1 MSDKFDPNDI
11 DVFVNL
17 TNERQRAKK
26 TDTSDIDVFVNLT
39 SEMQRAKKTANK
51 SQGAPSPAE
60 QQQTKI
66 KVKQELTAEKRKLLK
81 RKLKRII
88 AAIAAGTTIVVGTIT
103 ATAPRREKK
112 DKIEKG
118 TKILVDACEENLLAW
133 GLGKKENGKFEIGEN
148 SISDYQVLEADSP
161 IEVYGYK
168 IAIDDYEEFNKFIQS
183 VTYENGLYNYIDY
196 GQFLRVNGYYEQ
208 GSTETSNAVF
218 ENMMEASILTAYENG
233 TINSYVENEFYTN
246 DLNNTNK
253 NR

>member
-1 MSDKFDPNDI
+1 MAKLLVSDYDDTLF
-11 DVFVNL
+11 
-17 TNERQRAKK
+17 
-26 TDTSDIDVFVNLT
+26 TDEVSLIKNI
-39 SEMQRAKKTANK
+39 E
-51 SQGAPSPAE
+51 
-60 QQQTKI
+60 KI
-66 KVKQELTAEKRKLLK
+66 KKFQEQGNCFVIATSRSFTSIMEEVKKYQ
-81 RKLKRII
+81 IPFDYI
-88 AAIAAGTTIVVGTIT
+88 FSNMGAGIFDADGKILYSEFI
-103 ATAPRREKK
+103 PKEEK